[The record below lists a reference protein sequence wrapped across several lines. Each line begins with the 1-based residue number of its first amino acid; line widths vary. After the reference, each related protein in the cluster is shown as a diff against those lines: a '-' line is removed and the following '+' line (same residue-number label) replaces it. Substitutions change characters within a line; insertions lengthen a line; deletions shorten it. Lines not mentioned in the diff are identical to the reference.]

1 MNNAEPQTENTA
13 EFSQQQ
19 LNDQLQD
26 RISELETKVA
36 FQDHTIEQL
45 SDEIGSH
52 QESISKLQQQLR
64 LLGDRF
70 KQIKNDIDNDMP
82 QSMEHEIPPHY

>member
-1 MNNAEPQTENTA
+1 MTTPLNTTDKQTE
-13 EFSQQQ
+13 
-19 LNDQLQD
+19 QLQE
-26 RISELETKVA
+26 RVSELETKLA

-45 SDEIGSH
+45 SDEIGNH
-52 QESISKLQQQLR
+52 QESIAKLQQQLR

-82 QSMEHEIPPHY
+82 QAIEHELPPHY

>member
-1 MNNAEPQTENTA
+1 MTDKSNQTE
-13 EFSQQQ
+13 Q
-19 LNDQLQD
+19 LLE

-45 SDEIGSH
+45 SDEIGTH
-52 QESISKLQQQLR
+52 QESIAMLQHQLR

-70 KQIKNDIDNDMP
+70 KQIKDDINSDMP
-82 QSMEHEIPPHY
+82 QTIEHEIPPHY

>member
-1 MNNAEPQTENTA
+1 MSTTE
-13 EFSQQQ
+13 Q
-19 LNDQLQD
+19 LLE

-45 SDEIGSH
+45 SDEIGNH
-52 QESISKLQQQLR
+52 QESIAMLQHQLR

-70 KQIKNDIDNDMP
+70 KQIKDDINNDMP
-82 QSMEHEIPPHY
+82 QTIEHEVPPHY